1 MREPVTILGNYLS
14 PYVRKV
20 LVCLQLKGMA
30 YRIDPF
36 APFIGDDA
44 FSRLSPLRRVPVLID
59 GDFVLNDSTVICEYL
74 EDLQPTPSLY
84 PASPRERARA
94 RWLEEFADS
103 RLGEVIIWRMFY
115 QLGVKRYL
123 FGETPDEAVVRKAR
137 EEELP
142 EALDYLEPRM
152 PEHGFLFG
160 DVGVADVAIAAF
172 FRNAAFVRYRI
183 DAARWPRTAA
193 FVERTLALP
202 AFQALAGFEERT
214 LRTPVAQQRDV
225 LIAMGAPV
233 TGTTL
238 GNVAPRRG
246 IMKVE

>member
-20 LVCLQLKGMA
+20 LVCLQLKGIA

-44 FSRLSPLRRVPVLID
+44 FSRLSPLRRIPVLID

-74 EDLQPTPSLY
+74 EDLQPTPALY
-84 PASPRERARA
+84 PAAPRDRARA

-142 EALDYLEPRM
+142 DALDHLETQLPA
-152 PEHGFLFG
+152 EGFLFG

-172 FRNAAFVRYRI
+172 FRNATFVRYRI
-183 DAARWPRTAA
+183 DANRWPRAAA
-193 FVERTLALP
+193 FVERMHALP
-202 AFQALAGFEERT
+202 AFAALAEFEDRT
-214 LRTPVAQQRDV
+214 LRTPVAQQREV
-225 LIAMGAPV
+225 LIDMGAPV
-233 TGTTL
+233 AATTF
-238 GNVAPRRG
+238 GNIAPRRG

>member
-142 EALDYLEPRM
+142 EALDYLETQM

-160 DVGVADVAIAAF
+160 DVGVADVAITAF

-225 LIAMGAPV
+225 LIEMGAPV

>member
-20 LVCLQLKGMA
+20 LVCLQLKGIA

-44 FSRLSPLRRVPVLID
+44 FSRLSPLRRIPVLID

-74 EDLQPTPSLY
+74 EDLQPTPALY
-84 PASPRERARA
+84 PAAPRDRARA

-115 QLGVKRYL
+115 QLRVKRYL

-142 EALDYLEPRM
+142 DALDYLETQLPA
-152 PEHGFLFG
+152 EGFLFG

-172 FRNAAFVRYRI
+172 FRNATFVRYRI
-183 DAARWPRTAA
+183 DANRWPRAAA
-193 FVERTLALP
+193 FVERMHALP
-202 AFQALAGFEERT
+202 AFAALAEFEDRT
-214 LRTPVAQQRDV
+214 LRTPVAQQREV
-225 LIAMGAPV
+225 LIDMGAPV
-233 TGTTL
+233 AATTF
-238 GNVAPRRG
+238 GNIAPRRG

>member
-20 LVCLQLKGMA
+20 LVCLQLKGIA

-44 FSRLSPLRRVPVLID
+44 FSRLSPLRRIPVLID

-74 EDLQPTPSLY
+74 EDLQPMPALY
-84 PASPRERARA
+84 PAAPRDRARA

-142 EALDYLEPRM
+142 DALDYLETQLPA
-152 PEHGFLFG
+152 EGFLFG

-172 FRNAAFVRYRI
+172 FRNATFVRYRI
-183 DAARWPRTAA
+183 DANRWPRAAA
-193 FVERTLALP
+193 FVERMHALP
-202 AFQALAGFEERT
+202 AFAALAEFEDRT
-214 LRTPVAQQRDV
+214 LRTPVAQQREV
-225 LIAMGAPV
+225 LIDMGAPV
-233 TGTTL
+233 AATTF
-238 GNVAPRRG
+238 GNIAPRRG

>member
-1 MREPVTILGNYLS
+1 MREPVTILGNYIS

-20 LVCLQLKGMA
+20 LVCLQLKGIA

-44 FSRLSPLRRVPVLID
+44 FSRLSPLRRIPVLID

-74 EDLQPTPSLY
+74 EDLQPTPALY
-84 PASPRERARA
+84 PAAPRDRARA

-142 EALDYLEPRM
+142 DALDYLETQLPA
-152 PEHGFLFG
+152 EGFLFG

-172 FRNAAFVRYRI
+172 FRNATFVRYRI
-183 DAARWPRTAA
+183 DANRWPRAAA
-193 FVERTLALP
+193 FVERMHALP
-202 AFQALAGFEERT
+202 AFAALAEFEDRT
-214 LRTPVAQQRDV
+214 LRTPVAQQREV
-225 LIAMGAPV
+225 LIDMGAPV
-233 TGTTL
+233 AATTF
-238 GNVAPRRG
+238 GNIAPRRG